1 VTERI
6 TPVPTPAPVAELVD
20 AWNERSA
27 DRLAAAFAPG
37 ARVSI
42 PPLHLEFDGPQDV
55 WNAATAL
62 FAAFGALRYTLR
74 HRYLS
79 PEGVTD
85 EALLEGMQT
94 LDFLGAPPPG
104 RAGAV
109 AARLMMTHDGRQI
122 TGLTLWPDV
131 AALRDLSDGVARRID
146 LRNAG
151 PAAPVVAALRATIP
165 SPGGKFSVGQGR
177 QLTAFDEVSTLLPG
191 GPGAV
196 EAGGL
201 AADGAG
207 EAGDEAKG
215 RGKKDGP
222 KAPATRRERRVRAAL
237 AGAVMLVLAGLLVT
251 YVVRGLQTTKETT
264 TTAPPTK
271 PVAAATRAA
280 PSPTPTPRP
289 SPSAPA
295 PAQEPVFD
303 PTTNTFTVNNT
314 LLFELNSATLRPEAR
329 ATLAKIV
336 RRIRTEQRLGT
347 VTVTGY
353 TDDTGT
359 PAFNLLLS
367 RRRARVV
374 AEYLRR
380 ELGADNVVAFEG
392 RGASNFAKPNTSDEN
407 RAQNRRVEV
416 MVPPATANPSATP
429 SASPSVSPA
438 GVPSPSAT

>member
-1 VTERI
+1 M
-6 TPVPTPAPVAELVD
+6 
-20 AWNERSA
+20 
-27 DRLAAAFAPG
+27 
-37 ARVSI
+37 

-55 WNAATAL
+55 WNGATAL

-79 PEGVTD
+79 PDGVTD

-177 QLTAFDEVSTLLPG
+177 QLTALDEVSTLLPG
-191 GPGAV
+191 GPGAL
-196 EAGGL
+196 AGGP

-222 KAPATRRERRVRAAL
+222 KAPATRRERRVRGAL

-251 YVVRGLQTTKETT
+251 YVVRGLQTTKDTT
-264 TTAPPTK
+264 ATAPPTQ
-271 PVAAATRAA
+271 PVAAATKPAPRGSPTTS
-280 PSPTPTPRP
+280 PSPTPTP
-289 SPSAPA
+289 SPSASERVTFN
-295 PAQEPVFD
+295 QD
-303 PTTNTFTVNNT
+303 TNIYRFPNAV
-314 LLFELNSATLRPEAR
+314 LF
-329 ATLAKIV
+329 
-336 RRIRTEQRLGT
+336 
-347 VTVTGY
+347 
-353 TDDTGT
+353 
-359 PAFNLLLS
+359 
-367 RRRARVV
+367 
-374 AEYLRR
+374 
-380 ELGADNVVAFEG
+380 
-392 RGASNFAKPNTSDEN
+392 
-407 RAQNRRVEV
+407 
-416 MVPPATANPSATP
+416 
-429 SASPSVSPA
+429 
-438 GVPSPSAT
+438 